1 MKDANVTKALHL
13 KAEGVIKALASRNMH
28 GYYAETKE
36 EALKLALELIP
47 EGSSVG
53 YGGTVSV
60 DEIGL
65 KQALSNDKYHLIRR
79 EEAKTPEEQHDK
91 YREIFDADFFLSS
104 VNAMSEDGILVNID
118 GNSNRVSAISFG
130 PKKVIFI
137 VGMNKVAKDLDAA
150 VSRAR
155 NIAAPANIQRFDV
168 KTPCKELGTCM
179 NCKSKDC
186 ICCNVLIT
194 RFQRDPERVHVI
206 LVNED
211 LGF

>member
-1 MKDANVTKALHL
+1 
-13 KAEGVIKALASRNMH
+13 
-28 GYYAETKE
+28 
-36 EALKLALELIP
+36 
-47 EGSSVG
+47 
-53 YGGTVSV
+53 
-60 DEIGL
+60 
-65 KQALSNDKYHLIRR
+65 
-79 EEAKTPEEQHDK
+79 
-91 YREIFDADFFLSS
+91 
-104 VNAMSEDGILVNID
+104 MSEDGILVNID

-130 PKKVIFI
+130 PKKVLFI
-137 VGMNKVAKDLDAA
+137 VGMNKIAKDLDAA